1 MIPQEKVLWIVFVIQ
16 LPITGVL
23 GNSMLFC
30 MYSFNFTTGYRK
42 RSIDPILIHLV
53 FVNAILLLFRGIP
66 EMLRVKKWEYFVND
80 IGCKFII
87 YLQTVFR
94 GLSLS
99 STSLL
104 SVFQAITISP
114 TTLFWSKI
122 KTKAPKCVLPC
133 CLLCWIFNMLI
144 DVFVPVY
151 VTGPKNSTIKGR
163 LSLGFC
169 SLNVNGMR
177 PLKSVIWKSVYDFV
191 FVGIMAYSSMY
202 MVFIL
207 YRHHQQVKHIHHSNL
222 TSSVSPEIQATRS
235 ILLLVS
241 TFVCFSIASGP
252 FIIYMD
258 SFQGTI
264 SWTYYVSALLS
275 MSFQSLSPFV
285 LLSTDIQMATSFC
298 VL

>member
-1 MIPQEKVLWIVFVIQ
+1 MFPQEKVLWIFCLIQ
-16 LPITGVL
+16 FIIGIL
-23 GNSMLFC
+23 GNGLLFC
-30 MYSFNFTTGYRK
+30 MYIFNFRSGYRK
-42 RSIDPILIHLV
+42 RSIDPILLHFI
-53 FVNAILLLFRGIP
+53 FTNALLLLFRGIP
-66 EMLRVKKWEYFVND
+66 EMLGIKKWEYFVND
-80 IGCKFII
+80 IGCKFMS
-87 YLQTVFR
+87 YLQSVCR

-133 CLLCWIFNMLI
+133 CLLYWIFNMLI
-144 DVFVPVY
+144 DVFVPIY
-151 VTGPKNSTIKGR
+151 ITGPKNRTIKGR

-177 PLKSVIWKSVYDFV
+177 PLKPVIWKSVYNFV
-191 FVGIMAYSSMY
+191 FVGIMACSSVY

-207 YRHHQQVKHIHHSNL
+207 YRHHQQVKHIHHTNL

-235 ILLLVS
+235 ILLLAS
-241 TFVCFSIASGP
+241 TFVCFSTVSGP
-252 FIIYMD
+252 FIIYIE
-258 SFQGTI
+258 SFQKTI

-285 LLSTDIQMATSFC
+285 LLSSDIHILKSFC
-298 VL
+298 VF